1 MELRKFISKQAM
13 GIAMGS
19 VLVFL
24 VGMVIFARLPYV
36 SFTGERIVWTPL
48 EIDMNNLNF
57 AGEKVDIDPLNNP
70 LGHEKLEKELLVTHF
85 SLYQFLLFTKYS
97 QTFFPYIES
106 YFQDSGLP
114 DDLKYLAV
122 AESGLRTDA
131 ESRVGAR
138 GMWQLMPET
147 ARRYGLR
154 VDDEIDERLHF
165 ERSTRAAAA
174 YLLYLKN
181 IFGNW
186 TLAAAAYNRG
196 ENGLQRDQKAQPAAK
211 DYYDLVLNDETGS
224 YIYRI
229 VAIKYLMQNRWKLFS
244 PELLGTVFQGP
255 ETKKVTLTGPILDLR
270 EYSLKNDI
278 DYQELRELNPWI
290 LGYTLPS
297 GPWEVKL
304 FVR

>member
-1 MELRKFISKQAM
+1 MEFRKFISKQAT
-13 GIAMGS
+13 GITMGS
-19 VLVFL
+19 VLIFVFAA
-24 VGMVIFARLPYV
+24 VIFARLPYM

-57 AGEKVDIDPLNNP
+57 AGEKVDVDPLNNP
-70 LGHEKLEKELLVTHF
+70 LGHEKLEKELLITHF
-85 SLYQFLLFTKYS
+85 SLYQFLLFSKYS
-97 QTFFPYIES
+97 QTYFPYIES

-196 ENGLQRDQKAQPAAK
+196 ENGLQRDQKAQPGAK
-211 DYYDLVLNDETGS
+211 NYYDLVLNDETGS

-244 PELLGTVFQGP
+244 PELLGSVFQGP
-255 ETKKVTLTGPILDLR
+255 ATKKVTLTGPILDLR

-297 GPWEVKL
+297 
-304 FVR
+304 

>member
-13 GIAMGS
+13 VIAMGS

-186 TLAAAAYNRG
+186 TLASAAYNRG

-211 DYYDLVLNDETGS
+211 NYYDLVLNDETGN

-255 ETKKVTLTGPILDLR
+255 ATKKVTLTGPILDLR